1 MKERSSNSTIFKQ
14 SMNCL
19 KPGVLPRLVRGSSI
33 SRVTNTCS
41 FHIKKKIVRTEDEE
55 REEEKRRSK
64 TKNLHSSNNKHY
76 SNSSNNHHNHHNKH
90 HQNKMVH
97 QRASLMLNS
106 HPQKFRYGSCYSF
119 VGIKGKERNHQTCCV
134 GEIAQEKGTRQGIYQ
149 FDRRSVSAIF
159 RYFNQ

>member
-1 MKERSSNSTIFKQ
+1 
-14 SMNCL
+14 MNCL
-19 KPGVLPRLVRGSSI
+19 KPGALPRLVRGSSI

-41 FHIKKKIVRTEDEE
+41 FHIKRRKLFVLKMKKGEEE
-55 REEEKRRSK
+55 RKEEARPRTCTQATTSTTATAATTTTTTTTSTIK
-64 TKNLHSSNNKHY
+64 TRWYINKPALCQTPTRKSS
-76 SNSSNNHHNHHNKH
+76 
-90 HQNKMVH
+90 
-97 QRASLMLNS
+97 
-106 HPQKFRYGSCYSF
+106 RYGSCYSF

>member
-41 FHIKKKIVRTEDEE
+41 FHIKRRKLFVLKMKKR
-55 REEEKRRSK
+55 RRREKRRSK

-76 SNSSNNHHNHHNKH
+76 SNSSNNHHTTQQAPSK
-90 HQNKMVH
+90 QDGTSTSQPYVKLPPAKVPDMDLVTV
-97 QRASLMLNS
+97 SLVLRKRTKPSNVLCW
-106 HPQKFRYGSCYSF
+106 RNCAR
-119 VGIKGKERNHQTCCV
+119 ERNT
-134 GEIAQEKGTRQGIYQ
+134 TRDLSI
-149 FDRRSVSAIF
+149 
-159 RYFNQ
+159 